1 MALLGSGL
9 FSPVAKIV
17 ASFGLV
23 LATLSTNIAANVV
36 APANAF
42 VALFGR
48 GGGGGAGGLQEQQQQ
63 QHQQQHQHQ
72 QQRQQQQ
79 QQQRQQQ
86 QQQQPKSIKA
96 SKQKNASSR
105 TSFNKSVTLV
115 GFLGTICAPWRL
127 LNDPTGFI
135 WIWLVGHAAVLA
147 PVTGV
152 LLFDYHVVKKR
163 NLNVDGLYDQSEKS
177 AYWYENGIN
186 KSALYSFAVGAAL
199 CLPGFLHACGVQVF
213 SQCPLIFKTA
223 YQHAW
228 FVGFFSSGIAHV
240 ALSKVLRKGL

>member
-1 MALLGSGL
+1 
-9 FSPVAKIV
+9 
-17 ASFGLV
+17 
-23 LATLSTNIAANVV
+23 
-36 APANAF
+36 
-42 VALFGR
+42 
-48 GGGGGAGGLQEQQQQ
+48 
-63 QHQQQHQHQ
+63 
-72 QQRQQQQ
+72 
-79 QQQRQQQ
+79 
-86 QQQQPKSIKA
+86 
-96 SKQKNASSR
+96 
-105 TSFNKSVTLV
+105 V

-135 WIWLVGHAAVLA
+135 WVWLVGHAAVLA